1 MIFVDTC
8 YLLSLVNTKAK
19 NHEKAKLIRD
29 TIENETKII
38 NSTVLIEMLNNLHKT
53 RYKQVRDEI
62 LELIKNI
69 NEIDFLNSKD
79 YNNSL
84 KICEYYNYSVNYSDC
99 TILKTMLENKIDTIA
114 SFDSDFDKINGIHR
128 IHF

>member
-53 RYKQVRDEI
+53 RYKQVRD
-62 LELIKNI
+62 
-69 NEIDFLNSKD
+69 
-79 YNNSL
+79 
-84 KICEYYNYSVNYSDC
+84 
-99 TILKTMLENKIDTIA
+99 
-114 SFDSDFDKINGIHR
+114 
-128 IHF
+128 